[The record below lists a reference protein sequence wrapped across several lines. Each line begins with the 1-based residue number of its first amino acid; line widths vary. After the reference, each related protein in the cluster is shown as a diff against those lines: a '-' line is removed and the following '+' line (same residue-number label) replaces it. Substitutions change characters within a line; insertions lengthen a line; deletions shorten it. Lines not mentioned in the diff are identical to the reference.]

1 MQKQNTRQPGD
12 QALVRQINLSLIMH
26 ALWTDSPISR
36 ARLSQKTKL
45 NKTTVSDLINELN
58 ERGFVRE
65 IGMQTSGTGR
75 PATLLTLNPAAG
87 YIVSCEIGVGFVEVL
102 VTDFAPNAIWQIKEP
117 INPGTTQSEI
127 IDRVLALLHEA
138 VKRGKSSA
146 DKLLGIAVGIPGM
159 VDHISGNI
167 LFAPNLKW
175 RNVPLRAL
183 LDAENFGAPIFVDNE
198 ANMAALGEHYFGA
211 AQEYSEILYLS
222 GNVGLGGGFLS
233 NGKLRRGASGMAAE
247 YGHMT
252 MDPHGELCNCGNYGC
267 WETLV
272 SQNSLYK
279 KIINA
284 VQSGETSLLTE
295 KVQGQWERLSVEMI
309 VEAAHAGDKVAT
321 RSLEEIGHSLG
332 VGIASLLNALNPEIV
347 VLGGI
352 LSIASEFLFPVV
364 NEEIQKRA
372 LQWNRET
379 VKVVR
384 AAHGS
389 DACAK
394 GGTATVY
401 QSILSQAKRPSFRAI
416 IDN

>member
-1 MQKQNTRQPGD
+1 MRKQNTHQTGD

-65 IGMQTSGTGR
+65 IGTQTSGTGR
-75 PATLLTLNPAAG
+75 PATLLTLNPVAG
-87 YIVSCEIGVGFVEVL
+87 YIVSCEIGVGFVEIL
-102 VTDFAPNAIWQIKEP
+102 VTDFAPQAIWEIKQP
-117 INPGTTQSEI
+117 IKLGTGQSEI
-127 IDRVLALLHEA
+127 IDRVMELLHEG
-138 VKRGKSSA
+138 VKRGKSA
-146 DKLLGIAVGIPGM
+146 ANKLLGIAVGIPGM
-159 VDHISGNI
+159 VDHSSGTI

-175 RNVPLRAL
+175 RNVPLRML
-183 LDAENFGAPIFVDNE
+183 LENESFGAPIFVDNE

-211 AQEYSEILYLS
+211 AQEHSEILYLS

-252 MDPHGELCNCGNYGC
+252 LDPHGELCNCGNYGC

-284 VQSGETSLLTE
+284 VRTGETSIVAE
-295 KVQGQWERLSVEMI
+295 KVQEQWERLSVEMI
-309 VEAAHAGDKVAT
+309 VEAAQAGDKVAI

-332 VGIASLLNALNPEIV
+332 IGIASLLNALNPEIV

-364 NEEIQKRA
+364 NDEIQKRA
-372 LQWNRET
+372 LLWNRES

-389 DACAK
+389 DACVK
-394 GGTATVY
+394 GGIATVY
-401 QSILSQAKRPSFRAI
+401 QSILSQAKLPTY
-416 IDN
+416 

>member
-1 MQKQNTRQPGD
+1 MSKQTIHKTGD
-12 QALVRQINLSLIMH
+12 QALVRQINLSHIMH

-45 NKTTVSDLINELN
+45 NKTTVSDLVNELN
-58 ERGFVRE
+58 ELGFVQE

-75 PATLLTLNPAAG
+75 PATLLKLNPAVG

-102 VTDFAPNAIWQIKEP
+102 VTDFAPQAIWQIKEP
-117 INPGTTQSEI
+117 IKSGSAQTEI
-127 IDRVLALLHEA
+127 IGRVIVLLHEA
-138 VKRGKSSA
+138 INRGKSSA

-159 VDHISGNI
+159 VDHSSGVI

-175 RNVPLRAL
+175 RDVPLLTL
-183 LDAENFGAPIFVDNE
+183 LENESFGAPIYVDNE

-233 NGKLRRGASGMAAE
+233 NGKLRRGASGVAAE

-252 MDPHGELCNCGNYGC
+252 VDPQGELCNCGNYGC
-267 WETLV
+267 WETTV

-279 KIINA
+279 KVINA
-284 VQSGETSLLTE
+284 IQSGEPSILTE
-295 KVQGQWERLSVEMI
+295 RTQGQWERLSVEML
-309 VEAAHAGDKVAT
+309 VEAAQEGDKVAVQ
-321 RSLEEIGHSLG
+321 SLEKIGHSLG

-372 LQWNRET
+372 LQWNRES

-389 DACAK
+389 DACVK

-401 QSILSQAKRPSFRAI
+401 QSILSQAKLHR
-416 IDN
+416 

>member
-1 MQKQNTRQPGD
+1 MKKQNTRQTGD

-36 ARLSQKTKL
+36 ASLSQKTKL
-45 NKTTVSDLINELN
+45 NKTTVSDLVNELN
-58 ERGFVRE
+58 QRGFVRE
-65 IGMQTSGTGR
+65 TGMQSSGTGR

-102 VTDFAPNAIWQIKEP
+102 VTDFAPKAIWQIKEP
-117 INPGTTQSEI
+117 TKPGTTQEEI
-127 IDRVLALLHEA
+127 IARVLALLHEA
-138 VKRGKSSA
+138 VNRGKTST

-159 VDHISGNI
+159 VDRVSGNI

-183 LDAENFGAPIFVDNE
+183 LENESFGAPIFVDNE

-252 MDPHGELCNCGNYGC
+252 VDTHGELCNCGNYGC
-267 WETLV
+267 WETKV

-279 KIINA
+279 KVVNKVA
-284 VQSGETSLLTE
+284 SGESSILVE
-295 KVQGQWERLSVEMI
+295 KTQRKWEHLSVEMI
-309 VEAAHAGDKVAT
+309 VESAQAGDQVAIH
-321 RSLEEIGHSLG
+321 SLEEIGYSLG
-332 VGIASLLNALNPEIV
+332 IGIASLLNALNPEIV
-347 VLGGI
+347 VFGGI

-372 LQWNRET
+372 LQWNRES

-389 DACAK
+389 DACVK

-401 QSILSQAKRPSFRAI
+401 QSILSQEKLLR
-416 IDN
+416 

>member
-1 MQKQNTRQPGD
+1 MRKQNTHKTGD
-12 QALVRQINLSLIMH
+12 LALVRQINLSLIMH
-26 ALWTDSPISR
+26 ALRTDSPISR
-36 ARLSQKTKL
+36 ASLAQKTKL
-45 NKTTVSDLINELN
+45 TKTTVSDLIKELN

-65 IGMQTSGTGR
+65 MGMQTSGTGR
-75 PATLLTLNPAAG
+75 PGTLLTLNPAAG

-102 VTDFAPNAIWQIKEP
+102 VTDFGPQTIWQIKQRTAPEMA
-117 INPGTTQSEI
+117 QDEI
-127 IDRVLALLHEA
+127 IRCVLALLYEA
-138 VKRGKSSA
+138 VERGKSSA
-146 DKLLGIAVGIPGM
+146 DKLLGIAVGVPGM
-159 VDHISGNI
+159 VDHASGSI

-175 RNVPLRAL
+175 RNVPLLAIL
-183 LDAENFGAPIFVDNE
+183 ENESFGAPIFVDNE

-211 AQEYSEILYLS
+211 AQGYNEILYLS

-233 NGKLRRGASGMAAE
+233 NGQLRRGASGMAAE

-252 MDPHGELCNCGNYGC
+252 VDSDGELCNCGNYGC
-267 WETLV
+267 WETKV

-279 KIINA
+279 K
-284 VQSGETSLLTE
+284 VVSLVESGQASILVE
-295 KVQGQWERLSVEMI
+295 KTQGQWGRLSVEMI
-309 VEAAHAGDKVAT
+309 VEAAQAGDKVAV
-321 RSLEEIGHSLG
+321 RALEEIGHSLG

-372 LQWNRET
+372 LLWNRES

-389 DACAK
+389 DACVK
-394 GGTATVY
+394 GGTATIY
-401 QSILSQAKRPSFRAI
+401 QSILSQATPPLHSI
-416 IDN
+416 GW

>member
-1 MQKQNTRQPGD
+1 MRKQNTYQTGD

-26 ALWTDSPISR
+26 TLRTDSPISR
-36 ARLSQKTKL
+36 ARLSQKTNL

-65 IGMQTSGTGR
+65 MGMQTSGTGR

-87 YIVSCEIGVGFVEVL
+87 YIVSCEIGVGFIEVL
-102 VTDFAPNAIWQIKEP
+102 VTDFGPQTIWQIKQP
-117 INPGTTQSEI
+117 IKSETAQDEI
-127 IDRVLALLHEA
+127 ISQVMTLLHEA
-138 VKRGKSSA
+138 VDRGKSAA
-146 DKLLGIAVGIPGM
+146 DKLFGIAVGVPGM
-159 VDHISGNI
+159 VDHSSGTI

-175 RNVPLRAL
+175 RNVPLLKL
-183 LDAENFGAPIFVDNE
+183 LENESFGAPIFVDNE

-211 AQEYSEILYLS
+211 AQGYKEILYLS

-233 NGKLRRGASGMAAE
+233 NGQLRRGASGMAAE

-252 MDPHGELCNCGNYGC
+252 VDTHGELCNCGNYGC
-267 WETLV
+267 WETKV

-279 KIINA
+279 KVINKVEA
-284 VQSGETSLLTE
+284 GESSILVE
-295 KVQGQWERLSVEMI
+295 KTQGQWERLSVEMI
-309 VEAAHAGDKVAT
+309 VEAAQAGDKVAI
-321 RSLEEIGHSLG
+321 RSLEEIGYSLG
-332 VGIASLLNALNPEIV
+332 IGIASLLNALNPEIV

-372 LQWNRET
+372 LLWNRES
-379 VKVVR
+379 VKIVR

-389 DACAK
+389 DASVK

-401 QSILSQAKRPSFRAI
+401 QYILSQATPPLHLLVGS
-416 IDN
+416 

>member
-1 MQKQNTRQPGD
+1 MRKQNTHQTGD
-12 QALVRQINLSLIMH
+12 LALVRQINLSLIMH
-26 ALWTDSPISR
+26 SLRTDSPISR
-36 ARLSQKTKL
+36 ASLAQKTKL
-45 NKTTVSDLINELN
+45 TKTTVSDLIKELN

-65 IGMQTSGTGR
+65 LGMQTSRTGR

-102 VTDFAPNAIWQIKEP
+102 VTDFAPQTIWQIKQPTASDISQDEL
-117 INPGTTQSEI
+117 ISQ
-127 IDRVLALLHEA
+127 VLVLLHEA
-138 VKRGKSSA
+138 VERGKPSA
-146 DKLLGIAVGIPGM
+146 DKLLGIAVGVPGM
-159 VDHISGNI
+159 VDHASGSI

-175 RNVPLRAL
+175 RNVPLLAL
-183 LDAENFGAPIFVDNE
+183 LEKESFGAPIFVDNE

-211 AQEYSEILYLS
+211 SQGYNEILYLS

-233 NGKLRRGASGMAAE
+233 NGQLRRGASGMAAE

-252 MDPHGELCNCGNYGC
+252 VDMHGELCNCGNYGC
-267 WETLV
+267 LETKV

-279 KIINA
+279 KVISL
-284 VQSGETSLLTE
+284 VESGETSILTE
-295 KVQGQWERLSVEMI
+295 KTQGQWKNLSVEMI
-309 VEAAHAGDKVAT
+309 VEAAQAGDQVSIS
-321 RSLEEIGHSLG
+321 SLEEIGHSLG
-332 VGIASLLNALNPEIV
+332 IGIASLLNALNPEIV

-372 LQWNRET
+372 LLWSRES
-379 VKVVR
+379 VKIVR

-389 DACAK
+389 DACVK

-401 QSILSQAKRPSFRAI
+401 QSILSQATPPLHSI
-416 IDN
+416 GW